1 MRTLV
6 KDFGLYV
13 RQLREAHAWS
23 QEQLAELAGLSR
35 SYVGEVERGTVIA
48 SLITLDK
55 LACAFGLTAA
65 ALLTPQEA
73 MPSKAPV
80 VRDAAP
86 SPTPGSRD
94 EEAAQEVCR
103 L

>member
-23 QEQLAELAGLSR
+23 QEQLAEFAGLSR
-35 SYVGEVERGTVIA
+35 SYVSEVERGTVIA

-65 ALLTPQEA
+65 ALLAPRRPQA
-73 MPSKAPV
+73 A
-80 VRDAAP
+80 RDAAP
-86 SPTPGSRD
+86 QTAPGSRD
-94 EEAAQEVCR
+94 EEVTPEACR

>member
-35 SYVGEVERGTVIA
+35 SYVSEVERGTVIA

-65 ALLTPQEA
+65 ALLTPREA
-73 MPSKAPV
+73 TPRRSQA

-86 SPTPGSRD
+86 QTTPGSCD
-94 EEAAQEVCR
+94 EGVAQEACR